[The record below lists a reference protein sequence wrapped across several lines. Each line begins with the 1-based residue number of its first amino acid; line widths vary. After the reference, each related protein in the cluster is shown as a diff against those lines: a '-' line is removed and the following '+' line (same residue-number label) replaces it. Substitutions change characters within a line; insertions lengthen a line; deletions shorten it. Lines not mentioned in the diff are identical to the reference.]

1 MNPAMEISLCV
12 LAWFIAL
19 NRGRKALLN
28 RAWKHDRIAFLV
40 GSASLFFA
48 LTMTFLVAP
57 LSDVVNRL
65 TWPNFTRLLAYSFV
79 SVTLFLTTSSS
90 LITFPI
96 PQKLRHQR
104 ILKRYL
110 LATLGLLLILYIV
123 SVSQSPQWE
132 EQPIPATAGEMSFK
146 LVMFTHAI
154 ILCSIIALA
163 CAHYLSREKV
173 TVTKYRIATISLT
186 AVFGAAYFFTKSILA
201 LGYLWRPLGNPW
213 IYTLSQALLVA
224 TAMLWGCSLIHSN
237 VYAYVLAYFR
247 GIRSWHAFQ
256 DLITLVD
263 RLERLCP
270 PVGMEMSR
278 PDFREYFRRS
288 DYYLY
293 RAMVHILD
301 GKTLIADYLDD
312 TITRWDAPSY
322 LEATRVNTILR
333 EIKADEEYPEMIA
346 AYRQASRKIMQAS
359 GRA

>member
-1 MNPAMEISLCV
+1 
-12 LAWFIAL
+12 
-19 NRGRKALLN
+19 
-28 RAWKHDRIAFLV
+28 
-40 GSASLFFA
+40 
-48 LTMTFLVAP
+48 
-57 LSDVVNRL
+57 
-65 TWPNFTRLLAYSFV
+65 
-79 SVTLFLTTSSS
+79 
-90 LITFPI
+90 
-96 PQKLRHQR
+96 
-104 ILKRYL
+104 
-110 LATLGLLLILYIV
+110 
-123 SVSQSPQWE
+123 
-132 EQPIPATAGEMSFK
+132 
-146 LVMFTHAI
+146 
-154 ILCSIIALA
+154 
-163 CAHYLSREKV
+163 
-173 TVTKYRIATISLT
+173 
-186 AVFGAAYFFTKSILA
+186 
-201 LGYLWRPLGNPW
+201 
-213 IYTLSQALLVA
+213 
-224 TAMLWGCSLIHSN
+224 
-237 VYAYVLAYFR
+237 
-247 GIRSWHAFQ
+247 SWHAFQ